1 MNLLNRKPVL
11 PALIVLLLSGCTVG
25 PDYVKPGAEVPA
37 AYREGNGWKSAE
49 PRDHVARGKWWEMFG
64 DPMLNQLVEQVS
76 ISNQTLAQ
84 AEANYRVAAA
94 IIQATDAAS
103 YPTLSAG
110 PGMTRSR
117 ASSNTNS
124 NTPRSVVQTDS
135 LSFSASWQPDFWGR
149 VRRGVEAGIANA
161 QASAGLVETARLS
174 AQAQLAQSYF
184 QLRMLDGQRRLFDDI
199 LAGYGKA
206 LQVTQNQYKA
216 GVTARADM
224 IQAQA
229 QLRTVQAQA
238 IDLGVQRAQLEHAI
252 AVLVGK
258 APAELKIAPADVTPL
273 PPAIPAELPSA
284 LLERRPDIATAERR
298 VAAANAQIGVARS
311 AYFPVV
317 SISSSGGYQSS
328 LLAGLLTMP
337 SRFWSIGPS
346 VAETIFDGGLRQ
358 SQTDQAIAA
367 YDASVAAYR
376 QTVLTGFQQVED
388 NLSTLRIL
396 AEESSVQDEAVKAS
410 NQSLELALNQYRAGI
425 ISFLPVVVAQ
435 NNALANLRTASN
447 LLGLRMTA
455 SVQLIAALGGD
466 WSVSSLPVPDGASLT
481 RKERR

>member
-1 MNLLNRKPVL
+1 MNPSKLNPAL
-11 PALIVLLLSGCTVG
+11 PSLIALIVAGCTVG
-25 PDYVKPGAEVPA
+25 PDYVKPAIDVPA
-37 AYREGNGWKSAE
+37 AYREAEGWKSAE

-64 DPMLNQLVEQVS
+64 DPVLNQLIEQVS

-94 IIQATDAAS
+94 IIQATDAAA
-103 YPTLSAG
+103 YPTLTAG

-124 NTPRSVVQTDS
+124 NTPRSVVQTDTV
-135 LSFSASWQPDFWGR
+135 SFSASWLPDFWGR
-149 VRRGVEAGIANA
+149 VRRGVEGSIASA

-184 QLRMLDGQRRLFDDI
+184 QLRVLDGQRRLFDEI
-199 LAGYGKA
+199 LAAYGKA

-216 GVTARADM
+216 GVAARADV

-229 QLRTVQAQA
+229 QVKTVQAQA

-252 AVLVGK
+252 AVLIGK
-258 APAELKIAPADVTPL
+258 SPSELRIASAVVTPI
-273 PPAIPAELPSA
+273 PPAVPAELPSA

-298 VAAANAQIGVARS
+298 VAAANAQIGVAKT
-311 AYFPVV
+311 AYFPAV
-317 SISSSGGYQSS
+317 SISSAGGYQSS
-328 LLAGLLTMP
+328 LLHGLLTVP

-346 VAETIFDGGLRQ
+346 VAETLFDGGLRK

-388 NLSTLRIL
+388 NLSALRIL
-396 AEESSVQDEAVKAS
+396 AEESSVQEEAVQAS
-410 NQSLELALNQYRAGI
+410 SQSLELALNQYRAGI

-466 WSVSSLPVPDGASLT
+466 WSSAALPAPDTISAIKTSQ
-481 RKERR
+481 K